1 MAVCKATK
9 EISENPLLLICK
21 VLPGAE
27 GGFCD
32 RGNLEI

>member
-21 VLPGAE
+21 VLPGEDFVIE
-27 GGFCD
+27 GT
-32 RGNLEI
+32 